1 MRTVRQI
8 LDDKGRD
15 VWSVSADTPVIEAI
29 ELLAEKE
36 VGALA
41 VKDGE
46 KLVGILSERDYA
58 RKIILK
64 GRSSQNT
71 LTREIMTT
79 KVVFTHLDMTVEDC
93 MALMSGK
100 SIRHLPV
107 LEDGRLIGMVSI
119 RDLLRAIIADQQ
131 ITIEQLERYITS

>member
-41 VKDGE
+41 IKDGE

-107 LEDGRLIGMVSI
+107 LEDGKLIGMVSI

-131 ITIEQLERYITS
+131 FTIEQLERYITS

>member
-131 ITIEQLERYITS
+131 FTIEQLERYISS